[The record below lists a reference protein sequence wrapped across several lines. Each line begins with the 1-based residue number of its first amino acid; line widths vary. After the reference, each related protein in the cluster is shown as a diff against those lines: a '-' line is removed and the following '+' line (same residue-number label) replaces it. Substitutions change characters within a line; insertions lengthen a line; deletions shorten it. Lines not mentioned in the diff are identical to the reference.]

1 MPYEIFKNIYA
12 NRFLTPPYNRLTNLE
27 YNEPNVKLFDLL

>member
-1 MPYEIFKNIYA
+1 MKYLEIYA
-12 NRFLTPPYNRLTNLE
+12 NRFLIPPYNRLTNLE